1 MARYYL
7 TDSRRPLPAST
18 EITGYAASAF
28 VYLHSVTHDERY
40 LQRAR
45 AQNVHISFTEY
56 ARAGVPL
63 TVLAIAAG
71 VWMLK

>member
-40 LQRAR
+40 LHRAR
-45 AQNVHISFTEY
+45 S
-56 ARAGVPL
+56 
-63 TVLAIAAG
+63 AAPT
-71 VWMLK
+71 L